1 MFLASSLDP
10 DIVQFGRAVGF
21 ILFLGVL
28 PCALIVLVV
37 TGIKLISRRTT
48 KRIVIFIISGLV
60 SAALLLPL
68 VLVFRGVLT
77 SRSFG
82 TVKPRQTTIVPQSPI
97 QPKVTENVETVAE
110 DPQRGSWTEFTGI
123 TTTKESRIVSAA
135 DIYKRFSPAV
145 VTIVTEPSS
154 PATAKNQS
162 SMQGTGVI
170 FRAPSTTG
178 KSGYWLLTCYHIMS
192 GMKGQFNLLNS
203 KDQAISVT
211 AEAALVDA
219 ENDWCL
225 VPLMFSSKREFDDLP
240 VFHMIDA
247 LPEVGEDMFAI
258 GTPEGMDLTLS
269 KGIVSSIRNVD
280 QGDWIQ
286 TTCPVSSGS
295 SGSPAFDS
303 NGSFLGIAVESLKE
317 GQNINFLVSAQTM
330 RDRFNSDKLVV
341 IPFDSPAEAGAP
353 YRISPDTWRF
363 VEDDSFLKKKRFQRI
378 ELNGRKF
385 PQQLHLYS
393 EPMDTSNDYYKDYS
407 KLFPGV
413 MVKTE
418 QNSPGYVTLTM
429 DMFAGNEHLVSIET
443 WPLPQ
448 NRTVWPEWIMEKF
461 EATLVDLNYDS
472 TSTK

>member
-28 PCALIVLVV
+28 PTALIIFIV
-37 TGIKLISRRTT
+37 TGIKLIYRRTA
-48 KRIVIFIISGLV
+48 KRIVLLIVSGLV

-68 VLVFRGVLT
+68 VLIFRGVLT
-77 SRSFG
+77 SRSLG
-82 TVKPRQTTIVPQSPI
+82 TVKQRQTTIIPQSPI
-97 QPKVTENVETVAE
+97 QPKPTEKVDIATEN
-110 DPQRGSWTEFTGI
+110 PQPDSWMEFTGI
-123 TTTKESRIVSAA
+123 KTIQESETVSAA
-135 DIYKRFSPAV
+135 DIYKRFAPAV
-145 VTIVTEPSS
+145 VTIVTEPSN
-154 PATAKNQS
+154 PTTTKGQS

-178 KSGYWLLTCYHIMS
+178 KSGCWLLTCYHIMS
-192 GMKGQFNLLNS
+192 GMKGQFDLLNS
-203 KDQAISVT
+203 KDHSISVN
-211 AEAALVDA
+211 AEVAIVDR

-225 VPLMFSSKREFDDLP
+225 VPLKFSSKPDFDDLP
-240 VFHMIDA
+240 ILHMIDA
-247 LPEVGEDMFAI
+247 LPEVGEDMFTI

-269 KGIVSSIRNVD
+269 KGIVSSIRNVE

-286 TTCPVSSGS
+286 TTCPISSGS

-303 NGSFLGIAVESLKE
+303 KGSFLGIAVESLKE

-330 RDRFNSDKLVV
+330 RDRFNSDNLVV
-341 IPFDSPAEAGAP
+341 IPFDSTAEAKAP
-353 YRISPDTWRF
+353 YTISPDIWRF
-363 VEDDSFLKKKRFQRI
+363 VENDSFLKKKRFQRI

-393 EPMDTSNDYYKDYS
+393 EPMDTSNEYYKDYS

-418 QNSPGYVTLTM
+418 QNSAGYVTLTM

-448 NRTVWPEWIMEKF
+448 DRTVWAEWIMEKF
-461 EATLVDLNYDS
+461 EATLADLNYDS

>member
-1 MFLASSLDP
+1 M
-10 DIVQFGRAVGF
+10 
-21 ILFLGVL
+21 
-28 PCALIVLVV
+28 
-37 TGIKLISRRTT
+37 
-48 KRIVIFIISGLV
+48 
-60 SAALLLPL
+60 
-68 VLVFRGVLT
+68 
-77 SRSFG
+77 
-82 TVKPRQTTIVPQSPI
+82 
-97 QPKVTENVETVAE
+97 
-110 DPQRGSWTEFTGI
+110 EFTGI
-123 TTTKESRIVSAA
+123 KTIKESETVSAA
-135 DIYKRFSPAV
+135 DIYKRFAPAV
-145 VTIVTEPSS
+145 VTIVTEPNN
-154 PATAKNQS
+154 PTTTKGQS

-178 KSGYWLLTCYHIMS
+178 KSGCWLLTCYHIMS

-203 KDQAISVT
+203 KDHSISVN
-211 AEAALVDA
+211 AEVAIVDR

-225 VPLMFSSKREFDDLP
+225 VPLKFSSKPDFDDLP
-240 VFHMIDA
+240 ILHMIDA
-247 LPEVGEDMFAI
+247 LPEVGEDMFTI

-269 KGIVSSIRNVD
+269 KGIVSSIRNVE

-286 TTCPVSSGS
+286 TTCPISSGS

-303 NGSFLGIAVESLKE
+303 KGSFLGIAVESLKE

-341 IPFDSPAEAGAP
+341 IPFDSTAEAKAP
-353 YRISPDTWRF
+353 YTISPDIWRF
-363 VEDDSFLKKKRFQRI
+363 VENDSFLKKKRFQRI

-393 EPMDTSNDYYKDYS
+393 EPMDTSNEYYKDYS

-418 QNSPGYVTLTM
+418 QNSAGYVTLTM

-448 NRTVWPEWIMEKF
+448 DRTVWAEWIMEKF
-461 EATLVDLNYDS
+461 EATLADLNYDT